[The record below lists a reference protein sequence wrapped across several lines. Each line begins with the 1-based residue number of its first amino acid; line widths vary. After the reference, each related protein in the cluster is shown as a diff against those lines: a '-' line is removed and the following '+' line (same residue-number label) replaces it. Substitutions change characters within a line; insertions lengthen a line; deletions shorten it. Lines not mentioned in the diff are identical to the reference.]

1 MKLSII
7 SAIAAA
13 SVMLVGAIGSGSGSA
28 SAAAPTYL
36 CVDGNGILCIG
47 EQGSDLANPA
57 DVALD
62 MDNYNLATY
71 LIKWSHPSVSGTT
84 GEIEDPYGFCLQVA
98 ADEDY
103 LVRAA
108 PCVGDTAEEWKN
120 YYNPNTHR
128 TEFASVWAQEALC
141 LSYDAD
147 GDTVYADPCTPGGGS
162 NNWYQQWGSS

>member
-13 SVMLVGAIGSGSGSA
+13 SVMLIGATGAGSA
-28 SAAAPTYL
+28 SVATPTYL
-36 CVDGNGILCIG
+36 CIDGTSNGTLCIG

-62 MDNYNLATY
+62 MNNYNLSTY
-71 LIKWSHPSVSGTT
+71 LIKWSHPTVSGTT

-120 YYNPNTHR
+120 YYNPKTHR

-162 NNWYQQWGSS
+162 SYWYQQWGSS